1 MKRLR
6 MYFPFV
12 IVSICMLIAAF
23 TIGGCSRRIVTIDKR
38 FVSEQFKFLRN
49 GVTSQTEVLN
59 RLGEPKNRYEN
70 DRILIYL
77 IHEDQNYRLNVVPSI
92 SIQPDRLRNV
102 YYNLVLVF
110 GADLVLD
117 CHSLVSVR

>member
-23 TIGGCSRRIVTIDKR
+23 TIGGCSQRIVTIDKR
-38 FVSEQFKFLRN
+38 FVSEQFKFLRD

-117 CHSLVSVR
+117 RHSLVSVR